1 MPKQGKPKGI
11 IDDIGKAIAKALKSG
26 KTDEVA
32 RLRSLQQTYMDDA
45 AKAAIGKNEL
55 RRQWSNRAGRSLHAS
70 EAAETASSR
79 ARRLR
84 EESRVRG
91 IQDKARSIGA
101 REQANPRK
109 AVEDAYDSV
118 MKRRAKKVAGGVNAP
133 KRVAARQKSRINKA
147 R

>member
-11 IDDIGKAIAKALKSG
+11 IDDIGKLITKAIKSG
-26 KTDEVA
+26 KTDEVI

-55 RRQWSNRAGRSLHAS
+55 RRQWSNIGGRSLHAS
-70 EAAETASSR
+70 DAAETATSR

-91 IQDKARSIGA
+91 IQERARNIGA
-101 REQANPRK
+101 KQQANPRK

-133 KRVAARQKSRINKA
+133 NRVAARQKSRINKA